1 MEIQNRKGRV
11 MATGSGSA
19 HENDHLLTKREK
31 LIRKMQAVYAKTEA
45 GSNCSEEE
53 MFLALR
59 TVRAMQDAYEV
70 SDEEL
75 QQGREEKVL
84 LHDEAGE
91 DIFDSNGIKGQLCS
105 AVAKFCGV
113 RIYSDDRKEGGLTFL
128 GFKSDIENA
137 RGLLDWVADQVHHLL
152 FEHLLDCDCLS
163 PRDRKRE
170 IHSFVMGCT
179 GRIAVRMLALC
190 KQSETA
196 RTKSGKE
203 LVVIT
208 DRAIKDYMA
217 AEGIQLC
224 RGRASRAAFSQ
235 GGYDAGQ
242 SAGDRVG
249 FGKPVSGGAGAV
261 LRIGKA

>member
-31 LIRKMQAVYAKTEA
+31 LIRKINAVFDKTRA

-53 MFLALR
+53 MFIALR

-75 QQGREEKVL
+75 QLSREEKVL
-84 LHDEAGE
+84 LHDEAGA
-91 DIFDSNGIKGQLCS
+91 DIFDSNGIKGQLCG

-128 GFKSDIENA
+128 GFKSDIDYA
-137 RGLLDWVADQVHHLL
+137 TWLLDWVADQVHNFL

-163 PRDRKRE
+163 PKDRKEE
-170 IHSFVMGCT
+170 IRGFVWGCA

-208 DRAIKDYMA
+208 GRAIKDYMA
-217 AEGIQLC
+217 AEGIQLS
-224 RGRASRAAFSQ
+224 RGSGSRARFSQ
-235 GGYDAGQ
+235 GGYDAGR
-242 SAGDRVG
+242 SAGDRAS
-249 FGKPVSGGAGAV
+249 FGRPVSGAGAV